1 MGEEPVLPV
10 SLSLD
15 ELKAFAS
22 VLTQGSLLQE
32 ATLRVVA
39 ECEQKVVAAS
49 QQRCALQRQWD

>member
-1 MGEEPVLPV
+1 MGEEPSLPV
-10 SLSLD
+10 YLSLD
-15 ELKAFAS
+15 QLKAFAS

-39 ECEQKVVAAS
+39 ECEQKAASAS

>member
-15 ELKAFAS
+15 QLRAFAG

-39 ECEQKVVAAS
+39 ECEQKAAAAS
-49 QQRCALQRQWD
+49 QQRCSLQQQWD

>member
-1 MGEEPVLPV
+1 MGEEQTIPV

-15 ELKAFAS
+15 QLKAFAT

-39 ECEQKVVAAS
+39 ECEQKAIMAN
-49 QQRCALQRQWD
+49 QMRCARQRQWD